1 MKTNARRL
9 TLMLSTLIGF
19 LAVSAAEPNVNPT
32 GTWILTMSSTN
43 TQARPTGQTLKLK
56 LQGEH
61 VTGTLS
67 RNAGGK
73 VEELTLEKGK
83 LNGSDISFST
93 HHFALVYD
101 HNVLQPTDTNKVTH
115 SVFKGQLS
123 GDTIKGKVERE
134 YMGNRR
140 TMDWEAKRVKE

>member
-1 MKTNARRL
+1 MKTPIVPILA
-9 TLMLSTLIGF
+9 GF
-19 LAVSAAEPNVNPT
+19 LTVTGLNLSAGEPTVNPT
-32 GTWILTMSSTN
+32 GTWRLTISSTN
-43 TQARPTGQTLKLK
+43 TQAHVAGQTLKLK
-56 LQGEH
+56 LEGEN

-73 VEELTLEKGK
+73 IEELALEKGK

-93 HHFALVYD
+93 HHFALVYE
-101 HNVLQPTDTNKVTH
+101 HNVLQPTDTNMVTH
-115 SVFKGQLS
+115 SVFQGQIS

-140 TMDWEAKRVKE
+140 TQDWEAKRVKE